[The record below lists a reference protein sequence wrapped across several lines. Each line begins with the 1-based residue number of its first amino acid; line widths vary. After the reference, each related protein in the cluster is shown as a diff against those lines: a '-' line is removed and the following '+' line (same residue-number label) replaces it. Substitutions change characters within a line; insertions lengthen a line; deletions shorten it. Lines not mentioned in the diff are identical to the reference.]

1 MVVEVGSDGFK
12 EFVINE
18 VQRLELI
25 SLDEVINELDGEGLV
40 EVARDIFF
48 REGRRRKGIVFG
60 FRSRWRRYIE
70 GMRARFFG

>member
-1 MVVEVGSDGFK
+1 MVVEIGSDGFK

-25 SLDEVINELDGEGLV
+25 ILDEVINELDGEGLV

-48 REGRRRKGIVFG
+48 REVGEEEV
-60 FRSRWRRYIE
+60 
-70 GMRARFFG
+70 